1 MRLAICRWMS
11 AASCP
16 QAGMTGSFAYHCIA
30 EAGARIC

>member
-1 MRLAICRWMS
+1 MKLAICPWIL
-11 AASCP
+11 APSCA